1 VYVNWNEIARYRGPG
16 NYGYT
21 DYVTPELIHDELVK
35 KQGLLRPVETGWN
48 PAYGELYEVV
58 GAIPR

>member
-1 VYVNWNEIARYRGPG
+1 
-16 NYGYT
+16 
-21 DYVTPELIHDELVK
+21 VK
-35 KQGLLRPVETGWN
+35 KLGLLRPVETGWN